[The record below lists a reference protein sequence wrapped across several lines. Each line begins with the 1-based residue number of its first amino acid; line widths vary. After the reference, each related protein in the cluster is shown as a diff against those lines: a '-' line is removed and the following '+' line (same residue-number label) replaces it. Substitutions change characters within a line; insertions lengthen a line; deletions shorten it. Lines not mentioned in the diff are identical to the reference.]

1 MKSITSIAMSIS
13 TITSNKISSSS
24 EHLKTD
30 IVPWILLQPPG
41 KSPQFT
47 KYLSSMHPKG
57 NTQLKFENGGFLLY
71 QHYMYPFF
79 VIILSTFP
87 NKQHQMSKRHN
98 TQRDSSLLQNN
109 NDSSIKSTNT
119 KCKT

>member
-13 TITSNKISSSS
+13 TITSNKLSSSS

-47 KYLSSMHPKG
+47 KHLSSMHPKG
-57 NTQLKFENGGFLLY
+57 NTQLKIRKWWFPLRSALY
-71 QHYMYPFF
+71 ISFF
-79 VIILSTFP
+79 CYTFV
-87 NKQHQMSKRHN
+87 N
-98 TQRDSSLLQNN
+98 TSQ
-109 NDSSIKSTNT
+109 
-119 KCKT
+119 